1 MDHYKIWLDDVLSI
15 PVETL
20 QEQIIDYLIK
30 SYMAKR
36 MNHNDRMTS
45 LHSLHS

>member
-20 QEQIIDYLIK
+20 REQIIDYLIK
-30 SYMAKR
+30 K
-36 MNHNDRMTS
+36 
-45 LHSLHS
+45 LHGQKDES